1 MEGFVLNLLNGLS
14 WGMLLF
20 LISVGL
26 TTVFGVMGILNF
38 AHGSFYM
45 LGAYFCLEFI
55 KITGSFWIGLIIAP
69 VIVAII
75 GFIIEKCFLNKIYSR
90 EVIFQLLLT
99 FALLL
104 ILDDAVRIIWGAGYH
119 VINPPELLSGS
130 IKVFSHTFPVY
141 RLFLII
147 LGPVVAILLWSFFKF
162 TKFGKII
169 RAVASDRE
177 MAEGVGL
184 NAPLIFTLVFSI
196 GCWLA
201 GIGGALASP
210 IESVAPSMGEKI
222 IIESFIVVVIGGMGS
237 FPGAFIGAL
246 LLGLVESFGINL
258 IGEIQMAIP
267 YLLLAIVLLV
277 KPTGLFGKKIT

>member
-1 MEGFVLNLLNGLS
+1 MEGFVLNFLNGLS

-20 LISVGL
+20 LIAVGL

-45 LGAYFCLEFI
+45 LGAYFCLEIMKFFQ
-55 KITGSFWIGLIIAP
+55 SFWIGVLIAP
-69 VIVAII
+69 IIVGIL
-75 GFIIEKCFLNKIYSR
+75 GFIVEKTLLNKIYSR
-90 EVIFQLLLT
+90 DIIFQLLLT
-99 FALLL
+99 FAILL
-104 ILDDAVRIIWGAGYH
+104 ILDDAVRIIWGPGYH
-119 VINPPELLSGS
+119 VINPPEILSGT
-130 IKVFSHTFPVY
+130 INIFSHTYPVY
-141 RLFLII
+141 RIFLII
-147 LGPVVAILLWSFFKF
+147 LGPIVAILLWSFFKF
-162 TKFGKII
+162 TKIGKII

-184 NAPLIFTLVFSI
+184 NAPLIFTFVFSF

-246 LLGLVESFGINL
+246 LLGLVESFGTNL
-258 IGEIQMAIP
+258 VGEIQMAIP
-267 YLLLAIVLLV
+267 YLLLAVVLLV
-277 KPTGLFGKKIT
+277 KPTGFFGKKIS

>member
-1 MEGFVLNLLNGLS
+1 MEGFVLNILNGLS

-45 LGAYFCLEFI
+45 LGAYFCLEIMKFFH
-55 KITGSFWIGLIIAP
+55 SFWIGVLIAP
-69 VIVAII
+69 IIVGIL
-75 GFIIEKCFLNKIYSR
+75 GFIIEKILLNKIYSR
-90 EVIFQLLLT
+90 DIIFQLLLT
-99 FALLL
+99 FAILL
-104 ILDDAVRIIWGAGYH
+104 ILDDAVRIIWGPGYH
-119 VINPPELLSGS
+119 VINPPKILSGT
-130 IKVFSHTFPVY
+130 INVFSHTYPVY
-141 RLFLII
+141 RIFLII
-147 LGPVVAILLWSFFKF
+147 LGPIVAILLWSFFKF
-162 TKFGKII
+162 TKIGKII

-184 NAPLIFTLVFSI
+184 NAPLIFTFVFSF

-246 LLGLVESFGINL
+246 LLGLVESFGTNL
-258 IGEIQMAIP
+258 VGEIQMAIP
-267 YLLLAIVLLV
+267 YLLLALVLLV
-277 KPTGLFGKKIT
+277 KPTGFFGKKIS